1 MKYNFDEIVER
12 RGTYSLKWDG
22 ADMIKAFGITERFDE
37 DTIPLFT
44 ADMDLPV
51 AQPLVEALHR
61 VVDHRIYGYS
71 IFPEAYYEAIEH
83 WFKKRYDWTVTKE
96 QVVYSP
102 GTVHALE
109 VAVKAFSEEG
119 DGVLIQRPV
128 YPPFTSAI
136 EGNGRVVVNNALKSD
151 EEGYYSIDFTDFEE
165 KAKDPKT
172 KLFVLCH
179 PHNPTG
185 RVFSSDELIRM
196 SDICRRHDVIIVAD
210 EIHGDLTR
218 VGQEFQPM
226 AKVVEE
232 DNHIVTL
239 TAINKTFNVAGLHC
253 TNAIIS
259 DADLRAK
266 FSSEMGIQLA
276 SPFAIAALIAVYTEG
291 EEWLEQLKAYI
302 DDTLRYVRDFLA
314 ERMPAVKVRI
324 PEGTYVM
331 WLDFSGY
338 GLTSEEVHDRIY
350 NRANVVL
357 EDGSMFGSEGNQY
370 QRICVPSPRPVIE
383 EALERIAKEFQDV
396 TKK

>member
-22 ADMIKAFGITERFDE
+22 ADMIKEFGITERFDE

-71 IFPEAYYEAIEH
+71 IFPEEYYAAIEH
-83 WFKKRYDWTVTKE
+83 WFKKRYDWHVAKE

-102 GTVHALE
+102 GTVHALDI
-109 VAVKAFSEEG
+109 AVKAFSGEG

-128 YPPFTSAI
+128 YPPFTSTI
-136 EGNGRVVVNNALKSD
+136 EGNGRVVVNSPLKLD
-151 EEGYYSIDFTDFEE
+151 KEGYYSIDFEDFEE

-185 RVFSSDELIRM
+185 RVFTTDELTRM
-196 SDICRRHDVIIVAD
+196 SEICRSHHVVIVAD
-210 EIHGDLTR
+210 EIHGDLIR
-218 VGQEFQPM
+218 VGQAFQPM
-226 AKVVEE
+226 AKVVEK
-232 DNHIVTL
+232 DDHIVTL

-259 DADLRAK
+259 DPDLRAK
-266 FSSEMGIQLA
+266 FSVEMGIQLA

-302 DDTLRYVRDFLA
+302 DDTLHYVQDFLA
-314 ERMPAVKVRI
+314 DRMPEVKVRI
-324 PEGTYVM
+324 PEGTYVLWM
-331 WLDFSGY
+331 DFSGY

-357 EDGSMFGSEGNQY
+357 EDGSMFGSEGTQF
-370 QRICVPSPRPVIE
+370 QRMCVPSPRPVIE
-383 EALERIAKEFQDV
+383 EALERIAKEFQDIP
-396 TKK
+396 KE